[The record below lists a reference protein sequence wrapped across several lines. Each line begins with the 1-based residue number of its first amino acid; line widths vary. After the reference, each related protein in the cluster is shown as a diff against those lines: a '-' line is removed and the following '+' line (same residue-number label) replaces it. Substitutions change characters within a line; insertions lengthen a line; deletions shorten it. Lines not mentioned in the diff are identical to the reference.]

1 MPVIMPAAMLNRTC
15 TITRPADPSTS
26 DASGVPAVPTIVS
39 AVAKVR
45 IYQNEDYSASSTGQI
60 EEQGIVAASSHKAV
74 TGPTEDVEAGDTLT
88 DNSTTETFI
97 VNLVDS
103 MPAGHS
109 GSHRELWL
117 TSSEF
122 K

>member
-1 MPVIMPAAMLNRTC
+1 MPVTIPVVMLNRDC
-15 TITRPADPSTS
+15 TITRPADPSTA
-26 DASGVPAVPTIVS
+26 DASGVPAVPTVVS
-39 AVAKVR
+39 AVGKIR
-45 IYQNEDYSASSTGQI
+45 IYQNDDFGGRTGQI
-60 EEQGIVAASSHKAV
+60 EEQGVVAASSHKAV
-74 TGPTEDVEAGDTLT
+74 MGPTEDVEAGDIIT
-88 DNSTTETFI
+88 DNSTAEVFT

>member
-1 MPVIMPAAMLNRTC
+1 MTTTIPAVMLNRTC
-15 TITRPADPSTS
+15 TITRPAALNTS
-26 DASGVPAVPTIVS
+26 DASGVIGSHSTVS

-45 IYQNEDYSASSTGQI
+45 IYQNDDFGGRTGKT
-60 EEQGIVAASSHKAV
+60 EEQGIVAASSHKGV
-74 TGPTEDVEAGDTLT
+74 VGPNEDVEAGDIIT
-88 DNSTTETFI
+88 DNSTAEVFV

-109 GSHRELWL
+109 GSHKELWL